1 MESLV
6 VIGILGAIAYWAFR
20 MGKVTGSRGGFRAG
34 LRRGRNSAGREK

>member
-6 VIGILGAIAYWAFR
+6 AIAILSAIGYWAYR

-34 LRRGRNSAGREK
+34 WRRGRNSTGRAK